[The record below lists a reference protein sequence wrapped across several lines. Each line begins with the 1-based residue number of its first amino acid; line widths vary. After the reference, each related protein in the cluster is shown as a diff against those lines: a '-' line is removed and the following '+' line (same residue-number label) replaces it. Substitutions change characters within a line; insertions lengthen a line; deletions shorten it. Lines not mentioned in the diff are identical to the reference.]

1 MAALTRS
8 PMPTVMD
15 DMGRWINPFRNDLTY
30 EQLLELEKYQ
40 SKVQRELDKQHVQA
54 MPESL
59 F

>member
-40 SKVQRELDKQHVQA
+40 AKVQRELDKQHVQA

>member
-15 DMGRWINPFRNDLTY
+15 DMGRWINPFRNDLNY

-40 SKVQRELDKQHVQA
+40 AKVQRELDKQHVQA
-54 MPESL
+54 MPEAL

>member
-40 SKVQRELDKQHVQA
+40 AKVQRELDKQHVQS
-54 MPESL
+54 MPEAL

>member
-1 MAALTRS
+1 MAARTRS
-8 PMPTVMD
+8 PMPTVLD

-40 SKVQRELDKQHVQA
+40 AKVQRELDKQHVQA

>member
-15 DMGRWINPFRNDLTY
+15 DRGRWINPFRNDLTY

-40 SKVQRELDKQHVQA
+40 AKVQREMDKQHVQA
-54 MPESL
+54 MPEAL

>member
-15 DMGRWINPFRNDLTY
+15 DMGRWINPFRNDMTY

-40 SKVQRELDKQHVQA
+40 AKVQRELDKQHVQA
-54 MPESL
+54 MPEAL

>member
-40 SKVQRELDKQHVQA
+40 AKVQRELDKQHVQTL
-54 MPESL
+54 PEAL

>member
-40 SKVQRELDKQHVQA
+40 AKVQRELDKQHVQT

>member
-40 SKVQRELDKQHVQA
+40 AKVQRELDRQYVQA
-54 MPESL
+54 MPEAL